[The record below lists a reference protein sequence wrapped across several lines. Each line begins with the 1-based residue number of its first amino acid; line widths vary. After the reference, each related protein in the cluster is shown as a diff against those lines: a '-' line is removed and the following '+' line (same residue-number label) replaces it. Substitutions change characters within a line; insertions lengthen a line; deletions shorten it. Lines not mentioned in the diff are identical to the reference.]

1 MEYKIYV
8 ESLGCDKNL
17 VDTEVM
23 LGRLGK
29 KGCRIV
35 LSPEEADIAI
45 INTCSFIHDAKQE
58 SIEAILALAE
68 EKNAGRLP
76 KIIVT
81 GCLSEL
87 YREQI
92 RKEIPEVDG
101 VLGATNTDRIELLV
115 ESIMAGRTEEI
126 FDGPDYDAEVFLE
139 RISESGKYY
148 AFLKIAEGCDNHCTY
163 CIIPKLRGKFRSRSM
178 ESLVEEAKYL
188 AAQGKREL
196 ILVAQDVGKYGIDLY
211 GARAL
216 PELLGKLSAV
226 EGIDWIRLLYVY
238 PEDITDELITAIK
251 KGWALPYLDM
261 PLQHADD
268 AILKKMARKSKR
280 AQLKELIAKLRREIP
295 EICLRTTFI
304 TGFPGEKEEH
314 FAGLLEFV
322 KEAGFDRLGVFPYSK
337 EEGTP
342 AARMKEQV
350 PARIKKKR
358 QKELMLAQQAITFA
372 KNEELVGREL
382 QVMIDAYLP
391 QDRVYVGRS
400 YRDTPEVDGYVF
412 VESRRELLS
421 GDMIRVKI
429 TAVNEYDLIGEEI
442 DEFSE

>member
-23 LGRLGK
+23 LGRLSK

-45 INTCSFIHDAKQE
+45 INTCSFIHDAKKE
-58 SIEAILALAE
+58 SVDSILALAE

-92 RKEIPEVDG
+92 RREIPEVDG
-101 VLGATNTDRIELLV
+101 VLGATNTDRIEELV
-115 ESIMAGRTEEI
+115 ESIMAGQSREI
-126 FDGPDYDAEVFLE
+126 FDSPDYDAAVFLE

-148 AFLKIAEGCDNHCTY
+148 GFLKIAEGCDNHCTY
-163 CIIPKLRGKFRSRSM
+163 CIIPKLRGKFRSREM
-178 ESLVEEAKYL
+178 DSLVEETKYL

-196 ILVAQDVGKYGIDLY
+196 ILVAQDVGKYGLDLY
-211 GARAL
+211 GRRAL
-216 PELLGKLSAV
+216 PELLERLAAV

-238 PEDITDELITAIK
+238 PEDVTDELIATIK
-251 KGWALPYLDM
+251 KGYALPYLDM

-268 AILKKMARKSKR
+268 AILRKMARKSTA
-280 AQLKELIAKLRREIP
+280 AQLRALVAKLRREIP
-295 EICLRTTFI
+295 DICLRTTFI
-304 TGFPGEKEEH
+304 TGFPGESEEN
-314 FAGLLEFV
+314 FANLLAFLQEM
-322 KEAGFDRLGVFPYSK
+322 KFDRVGVFPYSK
-337 EEGTP
+337 EENTP

-350 PARIKKKR
+350 PARLKKKR
-358 QKELMLAQQAITFA
+358 QKELMLAQQVITFA
-372 KNEELVGREL
+372 KNEELVGREFR
-382 QVMIDAYLP
+382 VMIDAYLP
-391 QDRVYVGRS
+391 QDGVYIGRT
-400 YRDTPEVDGYVF
+400 YRDAPEVDGYVF
-412 VESRRELLS
+412 VESGRELLS
-421 GDMIRVKI
+421 GDMVRVRI

-442 DEFSE
+442 DELSE